1 MKRLFNFFLIG
12 ILALSLVGC
21 DAEPKKPVDEKTP
34 QEENLDQE
42 NKEPEIENNVDG
54 EDEDIEQHGSKIEKE
69 VEVVL
74 YYSNDKYIETG
85 NDDLERVLPFKKKIK
100 VVDGKIAEG
109 IILNLYEDPKE
120 EGMSTS
126 IDKDIKFIDVKMD
139 EATAL
144 VNFDSENLNGG
155 SLQEDLVISQ
165 IVNSLLE
172 LDSVKAVKFLVNGEP
187 TESLMGHFDTSEA
200 FTEKIE

>member
-54 EDEDIEQHGSKIEKE
+54 QDEDVEQHGSKIEKE

-85 NDDLERVLPFKKKIK
+85 NDDLERVLPSNKKIK
-100 VVDGKIAEG
+100 VVDGKIAEA